1 MKPRTIRV
9 PATGVIT
16 RDSTDLFPVDDDLVR
31 SILRYIEANLDKP
44 LAPAA
49 LAKQFCVSRR
59 TLDRR
64 FQDGCH
70 RTVSDV
76 VRDLRFERA
85 RHLLV
90 NTSMLVKEIALAV
103 GMTTFIQIHQ
113 LIKQKTGVG
122 PAEYRR
128 MMQPASHHAAPG
140 KKTGAPS

>member
-9 PATGVIT
+9 PAAGVIS
-16 RDSTDLFPVDDDLVR
+16 RDSTDLFQVDDDLVR

-76 VRDLRFERA
+76 VRDLRFERV

-90 NTSMLVKEIALAV
+90 NTPMLVKEIAREV

-128 MMQPASHHAAPG
+128 MMQPASHHAALG
-140 KKTGAPS
+140 TQAGTPS